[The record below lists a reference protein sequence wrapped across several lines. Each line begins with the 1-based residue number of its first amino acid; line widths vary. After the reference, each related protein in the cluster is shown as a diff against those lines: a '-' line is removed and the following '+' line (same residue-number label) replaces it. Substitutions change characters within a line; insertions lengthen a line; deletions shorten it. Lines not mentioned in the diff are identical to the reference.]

1 MAESRS
7 VVPVYLFANISLT
20 AWSIKLARLRL

>member
-7 VVPVYLFANISLT
+7 AVPVYLLASISDT

>member
-7 VVPVYLFANISLT
+7 AVVEYLAASISTT